1 MSTTLTE
8 ELTMWKLLKG
18 SRKNITKQQYRTIKG
33 QLIAGDIDGARKGL
47 NRLLNKQK
55 SGT

>member
-1 MSTTLTE
+1 
-8 ELTMWKLLKG
+8 MWKWLKD
-18 SRKNITKQQYRTIKG
+18 SRKYLTKQQYRTIKG